1 MDRRAELDAF
11 LKSTD
16 ELENSKYIIA
26 DIKIIGVLKS
36 IANSKTLVALFQNC
50 LEDFDYEQAK
60 RKYLVK
66 SPYLSDEK
74 GEFIIPSS
82 SRELLAFVFNVLMD
96 LDSKRIILGDF
107 LNKYFYEN
115 GSAYAGYSSFITKMI
130 KPFSNSVK
138 ALMEDVLDG
147 KVQDPIQAVIDGDER
162 KAKQKIL
169 DEENAKKDEELS
181 KKTYWESLK
190 AVKEILLSDKK
201 KIKDGK
207 LLDEAKQ
214 DAILI
219 IDMLAN
225 VIESS
230 DRDAIDYAFTA
241 YKFLAKTYKLTF
253 FGRIKKLE
261 SLIKDVTNE
270 L

>member
-1 MDRRAELDAF
+1 MAQLSAE
-11 LKSTD
+11 
-16 ELENSKYIIA
+16 
-26 DIKIIGVLKS
+26 
-36 IANSKTLVALFQNC
+36 
-50 LEDFDYEQAK
+50 
-60 RKYLVK
+60 
-66 SPYLSDEK
+66 
-74 GEFIIPSS
+74 
-82 SRELLAFVFNVLMD
+82 
-96 LDSKRIILGDF
+96 
-107 LNKYFYEN
+107 
-115 GSAYAGYSSFITKMI
+115 
-130 KPFSNSVK
+130 
-138 ALMEDVLDG
+138 
-147 KVQDPIQAVIDGDER
+147 ER

-261 SLIKDVTNE
+261 AASLAMRRR
-270 L
+270 